1 MNYDRL
7 EFLDAV
13 DDLARRAGIEVPRET
28 QQRNENSDAK
38 ELFGTLE
45 AAAHFFRKHLPGS
58 DKARAYLD
66 GRGVDEAIRE
76 QFAIGYAP
84 DGFSALRDALG
95 TDERRMRSDEPP
107 SELQSLMRN
116 S

>member
-7 EFLDAV
+7 EFPDAD

-38 ELFGTLE
+38 ELFGALE
-45 AAAHFFRKHLPGS
+45 AAAPFFRKHLAGS

-76 QFAIGYAP
+76 QFAI
-84 DGFSALRDALG
+84 DR
-95 TDERRMRSDEPP
+95 
-107 SELQSLMRN
+107 QSTRLN
-116 S
+116 SGHKCATSMTAS